1 MTDILFKELA
11 LKIYRYFMVTKIE
24 HLLKRYLLILDELIY
39 HMREHFG
46 VYIILEKN
54 VDFSDLIE
62 EA

>member
-1 MTDILFKELA
+1 
-11 LKIYRYFMVTKIE
+11 MVTKIE
-24 HLLKRYLLILDELIY
+24 PLIRDYLLILDELLH

-54 VDFSDLIE
+54 VAFSDLIE